1 MANLDLFQKFI
12 IPKQV
17 QSTENRNIVG
27 YTRVSS
33 KQQNENY
40 SLVEQEDEIRS
51 FSQKNNYKLLEI
63 YGDTYE
69 SASGD
74 FSRKEFKQLFDR
86 VTTTFPKPF
95 AIAIKFINRFSRT
108 GANAIGIVQDLVENK
123 GIHLIE
129 TNSGL
134 STENL
139 KERYEIYDKLLKA
152 QVENQER
159 LERTL
164 PGMKKFLLAGNWLG
178 KAPIG
183 YTMRGTR
190 VVDFTL
196 KHHKQEIF
204 INEKGKLIK
213 LAWKWKIEGERDVQI
228 RQKLSE
234 LGVVLA
240 KHQLSEMWRKPFYAG
255 IIVNSLLEH
264 PVQGNWETMVSEID
278 FLRINEILNIP
289 QRVQYASEAA
299 SIHRPLSRFLICAV
313 CGHQLSSYEVKKKLL
328 HYYKCNK
335 CKGATFNANSIG
347 KSRHVGLNDRF
358 RELLAKYNLREDL
371 VEPFKLQLHKFFKFN
386 HQDLISSIT
395 TLEREVANSDL
406 KLKSLDEKFLF
417 SSANLSS
424 DTYNLFQDQ
433 IKQEKLEKEHRLY
446 DLRKKLSNSEMF
458 INEAIEIARNIQY
471 YWDSSDLETKLKLQ
485 KTVFPKGLVII
496 PSTRGYLTRNVNDFF
511 RRIPLFIRGM
521 NWGKNEK
528 AIPKDSFSNLV
539 AGDGFEPT
547 TFGL

>member
-12 IPKQV
+12 TPKQV

-33 KQQNENY
+33 KQQNENF

-51 FSQKNNYKLLEI
+51 FSLKNNYKLLEI
-63 YGDTYE
+63 YGGTYE

-183 YTMRGTR
+183 YDMRGTR
-190 VVDFTL
+190 VVDYKL
-196 KHHKQEIF
+196 KHHKQEVF

-234 LGVVLA
+234 LGLGLD
-240 KHQLSEMWRKPFYAG
+240 KNQLSDMWRKPFYAG
-255 IIVNSLLEH
+255 IIVNSLLEY
-264 PVQGNWETMVSEID
+264 PVQGNWEPMVSELD
-278 FLRINEILNIP
+278 FLRINEMLNAP
-289 QRVQYASEAA
+289 KRVQYASEAA
-299 SIHRPLSRFLICAV
+299 NIHRPLSRFLICAG
-313 CGHQLSSYEVKKKLL
+313 CGNQLTGYEAKKKKL

-335 CKGATFNANSIG
+335 CKGATFNAISVG
-347 KSRHVGLNDRF
+347 KSRNVGLNDRF
-358 RELLAKYNLREDL
+358 SELLSKYNLREDL
-371 VEPFKLQLHKFFKFN
+371 VEPFKLQLQKFFKFN
-386 HQDLISSIT
+386 HQDLINSIT
-395 TLEREVANSDL
+395 TLEREVANTDV
-406 KLKSLDEKFLF
+406 KLKSLDDRFWL
-417 SSANLSS
+417 SSTNLSS
-424 DTYNLFQDQ
+424 DKYKLYQDQ
-433 IKQEKLEKEHRLY
+433 VIQEKAEKEQRLY
-446 DLRKKLSNSEMF
+446 DLRKKLSNSEIF

-485 KTVFPKGLVII
+485 KTVFPKGLLIN
-496 PSTRGYLTRNVNDFF
+496 PSHRGYLTRHVNYFF
-511 RRIPLFIRGM
+511 RRIPLFSRSLQ
-521 NWGKNEK
+521 WRKTEK
-528 AIPKDSFSNLV
+528 VTVSGDFSLLV
-539 AGDGFEPT
+539 AGAGLEPT

>member
-12 IPKQV
+12 TPKQV

-33 KQQNENY
+33 KQQNENF

-51 FSQKNNYKLLEI
+51 FSIKNNYKLLEI
-63 YGDTYE
+63 YGGTYE

-183 YTMRGTR
+183 YDMRGTR
-190 VVDFTL
+190 VVDYKL
-196 KHHKQEIF
+196 KHHKQEVF

-234 LGVVLA
+234 LGLGLD
-240 KHQLSEMWRKPFYAG
+240 KNQLSDMWRKPFYAG

-264 PVQGNWETMVSEID
+264 PVQGNWEPMVSELD
-278 FLRINEILNIP
+278 FLRINEMLNAP
-289 QRVQYASEAA
+289 KRVQYASEAA
-299 SIHRPLSRFLICAV
+299 NIHRPLSRFLICAG
-313 CGHQLSSYEVKKKLL
+313 CGNQLTGYEAKKKKL

-335 CKGATFNANSIG
+335 CKGATFNAVSVG
-347 KSRHVGLNDRF
+347 KSRNVGLNDRF
-358 RELLAKYNLREDL
+358 SELLSKYNLREDL
-371 VEPFKLQLHKFFKFN
+371 VEPFKLQLDKFFQFN
-386 HQDLISSIT
+386 HQDLISSIAI
-395 TLEREVANSDL
+395 LEREVKSSDM

-424 DTYNLFQDQ
+424 DTYNLFHEQ
-433 IKQEKLEKEHRLY
+433 IKQEKAEKEQRLN

-485 KTVFPKGLVII
+485 KTVFPKGLWIN
-496 PSTRGYLTRNVNDFF
+496 PLHRGYLTRHVNYFF
-511 RRIPLFIRGM
+511 RRIPLFSRSLQ
-521 NWGKNEK
+521 WRKTK
-528 AIPKDSFSNLV
+528 KVAIIDDFSLLV
-539 AGDGFEPT
+539 AGARLERT

>member
-12 IPKQV
+12 TPKQV

-33 KQQNENY
+33 KQQNENF

-51 FSQKNNYKLLEI
+51 FSIKNNYKLLEI
-63 YGDTYE
+63 YGGTYE

-183 YTMRGTR
+183 YDMRGTR
-190 VVDFTL
+190 VVDYKL
-196 KHHKQEIF
+196 KHHKQEVF

-234 LGVVLA
+234 LGLGLD
-240 KHQLSEMWRKPFYAG
+240 KNQLSDMWRKPFYAG

-264 PVQGNWETMVSEID
+264 PVQGNWEPMVSELD
-278 FLRINEILNIP
+278 FLRINEMLNAP
-289 QRVQYASEAA
+289 KRVQYASEAA
-299 SIHRPLSRFLICAV
+299 NIHRPLSRFLICAG
-313 CGHQLSSYEVKKKLL
+313 CGNQLTGYEAKKKKL

-335 CKGATFNANSIG
+335 CKGATFNAVSVG
-347 KSRHVGLNDRF
+347 KSRNVGLNDRF
-358 RELLAKYNLREDL
+358 SELLSKYNLREDL
-371 VEPFKLQLHKFFKFN
+371 VEPFKLQLDKFFQFN
-386 HQDLISSIT
+386 HQDLISSIAI
-395 TLEREVANSDL
+395 LEREVKSSDM

-424 DTYNLFQDQ
+424 DTYNLFHEQ
-433 IKQEKLEKEHRLY
+433 IKQEKAEKEQRLN

-485 KTVFPKGLVII
+485 KTVFPKGLWIN
-496 PSTRGYLTRNVNDFF
+496 PLHRGYLTRHVNYFF
-511 RRIPLFIRGM
+511 RRIPLFSRSLQ
-521 NWGKNEK
+521 WRKTK
-528 AIPKDSFSNLV
+528 KVAIIDDFSLLV
-539 AGDGFEPT
+539 AGTGLEPV

>member
-12 IPKQV
+12 TPKQV

-33 KQQNENY
+33 KQQNENF

-51 FSQKNNYKLLEI
+51 FSIKNNYKLLEI
-63 YGDTYE
+63 YGGTYE

-183 YTMRGTR
+183 YDMRGTR
-190 VVDFTL
+190 VVDYKL
-196 KHHKQEIF
+196 KHHKQEVF

-234 LGVVLA
+234 LGLGLD
-240 KHQLSEMWRKPFYAG
+240 KNQLSDMWRKPFYAG

-264 PVQGNWETMVSEID
+264 PVQGNWEPMVSELD
-278 FLRINEILNIP
+278 FLRINEMLNVP
-289 QRVQYASEAA
+289 KRVQYASEAA
-299 SIHRPLSRFLICAV
+299 NIHRPLSRFLICAG
-313 CGHQLSSYEVKKKLL
+313 CGNQLTGYEAKKKKL

-335 CKGATFNANSIG
+335 CKGATFNAISVG
-347 KSRHVGLNDRF
+347 KSRNVGLNDRF
-358 RELLAKYNLREDL
+358 SELLSKYNLREDL
-371 VEPFKLQLHKFFKFN
+371 VEPFKLQLQNFFKFN

-395 TLEREVANSDL
+395 TLEREVAYTDV
-406 KLKSLDEKFLF
+406 KLKSLDDRFWL
-417 SSANLSS
+417 SSTNLSS
-424 DTYNLFQDQ
+424 DKYKLYQDQ
-433 IKQEKLEKEHRLY
+433 VIQEKAEKEQRLY

-458 INEAIEIARNIQY
+458 INEAIDIARNIQY
-471 YWDSSDLETKLKLQ
+471 YWGSSDLETKLKLQ
-485 KTVFPKGLVII
+485 KTVFPKGLWIN
-496 PSTRGYLTRNVNDFF
+496 PSHRGYLTRHVNYFF
-511 RRIPLFIRGM
+511 RRIPLFSRSLQWRKTKKVTVSG
-521 NWGKNEK
+521 
-528 AIPKDSFSNLV
+528 DFSLLV
-539 AGDGFEPT
+539 AGSRIELPT
-547 TFGL
+547 SGL